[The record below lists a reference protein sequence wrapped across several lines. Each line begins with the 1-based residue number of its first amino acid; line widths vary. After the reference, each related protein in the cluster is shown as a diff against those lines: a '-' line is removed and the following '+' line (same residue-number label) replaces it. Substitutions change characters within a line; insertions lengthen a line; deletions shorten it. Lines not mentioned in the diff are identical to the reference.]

1 METLLSYYDNEL
13 GYWWGIFKQLG
24 ISKAILLLYHC
35 NSISDWLDCLH
46 AGHMCPVGSSIWRDW
61 TALCWG
67 CKDCHPSQKQSSFTA
82 LLLKIFRAPTLSHFS
97 PVSCVS
103 FSNTTLLSKI
113 KFYPL
118 PAVAGKTSTVTE
130 YAVLNFSDFHTIWNQ
145 FISSYICLQ
154 ILGYRQQIILFIY
167 FFIIFLLCYH

>member
-35 NSISDWLDCLH
+35 NSISDWLDCMQVICVLW
-46 AGHMCPVGSSIWRDW
+46 AQAYGVTGRPCVGGAR
-61 TALCWG
+61 TAAS
-67 CKDCHPSQKQSSFTA
+67 HRSNASFTA
-82 LLLKIFRAPTLSHFS
+82 LLLKIFRAPTFSHFS

-118 PAVAGKTSTVTE
+118 PAVAGKTGTVTE
-130 YAVLNFSDFHTIWNQ
+130 YAILNFSDFHTIWN
-145 FISSYICLQ
+145 
-154 ILGYRQQIILFIY
+154 
-167 FFIIFLLCYH
+167 